1 MTAIGTT
8 GQTLATLEKHGF
20 TIQKK
25 YGQNFLIDQNVLN
38 NIVSHAG
45 IGPDDVVLEIGP
57 GIGALTQKLAEAAGR
72 VLAVE
77 IDRMLIPVLEDTLS
91 AYDNVFILHQDI
103 LKVDISG
110 FLREQAGGRTVKVVA
125 NLPYYITTPVVMALL
140 ETDYPIESITIMV
153 QTEVAKRM
161 YMGPGT
167 KDYGALSLAVQYYA
181 TGRIVMEVS
190 PECFIPRPKVGSAV
204 IRLDCRNRPPIE
216 VTDKN
221 LLFRIIRGAFAQ
233 RRKKL
238 TNSIF
243 TQEALPFDKE
253 ALETALTAM
262 NLPVT
267 IRGEALTLQQFAELT
282 NRLAGSNQ
290 TNLE

>member
-1 MTAIGTT
+1 
-8 GQTLATLEKHGF
+8 
-20 TIQKK
+20 
-25 YGQNFLIDQNVLN
+25 
-38 NIVSHAG
+38 
-45 IGPDDVVLEIGP
+45 
-57 GIGALTQKLAEAAGR
+57 
-72 VLAVE
+72 
-77 IDRMLIPVLEDTLS
+77 
-91 AYDNVFILHQDI
+91 
-103 LKVDISG
+103 
-110 FLREQAGGRTVKVVA
+110 
-125 NLPYYITTPVVMALL
+125 
-140 ETDYPIESITIMV
+140 
-153 QTEVAKRM
+153 
-161 YMGPGT
+161 
-167 KDYGALSLAVQYYA
+167 
-181 TGRIVMEVS
+181 MEVS